1 MEYQREKG
9 ERGGRERGKEG
20 ESECL
25 ACPPGHM
32 QNE

>member
-9 ERGGRERGKEG
+9 ERGGREG
-20 ESECL
+20 ESKCL